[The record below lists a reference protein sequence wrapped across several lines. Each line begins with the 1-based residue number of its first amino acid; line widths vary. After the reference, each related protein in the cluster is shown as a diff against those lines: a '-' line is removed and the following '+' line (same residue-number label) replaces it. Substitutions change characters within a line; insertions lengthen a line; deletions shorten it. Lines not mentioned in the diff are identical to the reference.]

1 MEPTLIIA
9 IAAAVI
15 LLVVLSFVLTR
26 IIQQSRKS

>member
-15 LLVVLSFVLTR
+15 LLVVLGFVLTR
-26 IIQQSRKS
+26 IIQQSRKN